1 VGGLTAC
8 TYPVP
13 LATLKPHHNT
23 KTMNITSIILALLA
37 MLTFSQRS
45 EGSTS
50 TINFDD
56 YPYGRL
62 TFASSN
68 RYQSVG
74 VLFNRDIPI
83 YSVAA
88 MEASWWVNIFT
99 NGGGTVPNVM
109 GLSSS
114 IDPRTTIEMRFVF
127 PGTTNPAT
135 TDLVG
140 ADFFDSEVGS
150 LTGTFQAFDVNGNPI
165 GSITP
170 TTPASCKSRVQFS
183 TPGIARVRFSD
194 TGDGFETDNIFFNMP
209 VAQSGPKLNIIKSHI
224 SQVDLSWQS
233 RSNKT
238 YQIKYQS
245 TLTTN
250 GWLDLG
256 APVLGNGFTNF
267 MQDSI
272 IEGQS
277 SRFYRLVEQ

>member
-1 VGGLTAC
+1 
-8 TYPVP
+8 
-13 LATLKPHHNT
+13 
-23 KTMNITSIILALLA
+23 MRITPTILALLTL
-37 MLTFSQRS
+37 LTFGQRS
-45 EGSTS
+45 EAATS

-68 RYQSVG
+68 QFQSVG
-74 VLFNRDIPI
+74 AVFNRDIPI

-88 MEASWWVNIFT
+88 METIGWVVVFT
-99 NGGGTVPNVM
+99 LGGGTVPNVM

-114 IDPRTTIEMRFVF
+114 IDPRITIEMRFVV

-140 ADFFDSEVGS
+140 ADFFDTEVGS
-150 LTGTFQAFDVNGNPI
+150 LTGTFQAFDIDGKLI

-170 TTPASCKSRVQFS
+170 TTPASCKSRVQFN
-183 TPGIARVRFSD
+183 TPGIAWVRFSD
-194 TGDGFETDNIFFNMP
+194 TGDGFEIDNIFFNTP
-209 VAQSGPKLNIIKSHI
+209 VAQSGPKLNISKSQV
-224 SQVDLSWQS
+224 SQVDLCWPSK
-233 RSNKT
+233 SNKT

-245 TLTTN
+245 ALTTN

-256 APVLGNGFTNF
+256 LPVLGNGSTNCI
-267 MQDSI
+267 QDSI
-272 IEGQS
+272 IQGQS